1 MKILFLAPIDF
12 NTKIKTELK
21 RKYNISFLYGINK
34 SKLKKIISSYDV
46 LITNP
51 GSSYKYDSKILSFAK
66 KLNIIITP
74 STGTDHIDCDYCTKN
89 KINIRCLLDNR
100 KILNSIS
107 ASAEFTLLLIFLTL
121 RKFNK
126 VQKIIK
132 NGSWRKTEGVI
143 RGNEI
148 QNKTIGIV
156 GFGRIGKKL
165 HKYLKSLGCLIKIY
179 DPYVKSKNKKL
190 NFVKSLKIIFEKCDI
205 ISLNLSLNDKTVK
218 IINNKYLN
226 ILKKN
231 QILINTSRGKI
242 VDEKAIIKKIK
253 QRKFF
258 YSTDVISNEF
268 KNNLKSDKL
277 LNLSYKNENLIV
289 TPHIAGLTEESQT
302 KSLNFI
308 VSELFL
314 YKKIISKIIRIQKI
328 K

>member
-1 MKILFLAPIDF
+1 
-12 NTKIKTELK
+12 
-21 RKYNISFLYGINK
+21 
-34 SKLKKIISSYDV
+34 V
-46 LITNP
+46 LVTNP
-51 GSSYKYDSKILSFAK
+51 GSSYKYDSNILSFAE
-66 KLNIIITP
+66 KLKLIITP
-74 STGTDHIDCDYCTKN
+74 STGTDHIDYDYCKKN
-89 KINIRCLLDNR
+89 KINIKCLLDNR

-107 ASAEFTLLLIFLTL
+107 ASAEFTLFLIFLTL

-132 NGSWRKTEGVI
+132 NGSWRKTEDLI

-148 QNKTIGIV
+148 QDKTIGIV

-165 HKYLKSLGCLIKIY
+165 YKYLKSFGCLIKIY
-179 DPYVKSKNKKL
+179 DPYIKSKNKNL
-190 NFVKSLKIIFEKCDI
+190 SLVKSLKIIFEKCDI
-205 ISLNLSLNDKTVK
+205 ISLNLTLNDKTTN
-218 IINNKYLN
+218 IIDNKYLN
-226 ILKKN
+226 ILKKD

-268 KNNLKSDKL
+268 KNNLKLDKL

-289 TPHIAGLTEESQT
+289 TPHIAGLTKESQT

-308 VSELFL
+308 LSELFL
-314 YKKIISKIIRIQKI
+314 YKKNNW
-328 K
+328 

>member
-1 MKILFLAPIDF
+1 MKILFLAPINF
-12 NTKIKTELK
+12 NTKIKRKLK
-21 RKYNISFLYGINK
+21 GKYNVNFLYGISKN
-34 SKLKKIISSYDV
+34 KLKKVISSYDILV
-46 LITNP
+46 TNP
-51 GSSYKYDSKILSFAK
+51 GSTYRYDSKILSFAK
-66 KLNIIITP
+66 KLNLIITP
-74 STGTDHIDCDYCTKN
+74 STGTDHIDYDYCKKN
-89 KINIRCLLDNR
+89 KIRIRCLLNNR

-107 ASAEFTLLLIFLTL
+107 ASAEFTLFLIFLTL
-121 RKFNK
+121 RKFKK

-132 NGSWRKTEGVI
+132 NGSWRKREDEI

-148 QNKTIGIV
+148 QDKTIGIV
-156 GFGRIGKKL
+156 GFGRIGRKL
-165 HKYLKSLGCLIKIY
+165 YKYLKSFGCIIKIY
-179 DPYVKSKNKKL
+179 DPYIKSKNKNL

-205 ISLNLSLNDKTVK
+205 ISLNLSLNDQTTG

-242 VDEKAIIKKIK
+242 VDERAIIKKIK
-253 QRKFF
+253 ERKFF

-289 TPHIAGLTEESQT
+289 TPHIAGLTKESQT

-308 VSELFL
+308 LRELIL
-314 YKKIISKIIRIQKI
+314 QKNNSF
-328 K
+328 

>member
-12 NTKIKTELK
+12 NKKIKKKLK
-21 RKYNISFLYGINK
+21 DKYDVSFFYGIDKNK
-34 SKLKKIISSYDV
+34 LIKIISKYDI

-51 GSSYKYDSKILSFAK
+51 GSNYKYDNKILNFAE
-66 KLNIIITP
+66 KLKLIITP
-74 STGTDHIDCDYCTKN
+74 STGTDHIDCAYCIKN
-89 KINIRCLLDNR
+89 NIHIRCLLNNR
-100 KILNSIS
+100 RILNSIS
-107 ASAEFTLLLIFLTL
+107 ASAEFTLFLIFLTL

-132 NGSWRKTEGVI
+132 NGSWRKKEDII

-148 QNKTIGIV
+148 QNKTVGIV

-165 HKYLKSLGCLIKIY
+165 YKYLRSFGCTVKIY
-179 DPYVKSKNKKL
+179 DPYINIKNKKL
-190 NFVKSLKIIFEKCDI
+190 NFVKSLKTIFEKCDI
-205 ISLNLSLNDKTVK
+205 ISLNLSLNEKTEN
-218 IINNKYLN
+218 IISNKYLN
-226 ILKKN
+226 VLKKN
-231 QILINTSRGKI
+231 QILVNTSRGKI
-242 VDEKAIIKKIK
+242 VDQKVIIKKIK

-268 KNNLKSDKL
+268 KNNLKSDDI

-308 VSELFL
+308 LKELIL
-314 YKKIISKIIRIQKI
+314 YKKNISSK
-328 K
+328 

>member
-1 MKILFLAPIDF
+1 MKILFLAPINF
-12 NTKIKTELK
+12 NIKIKTELK

-34 SKLKKIISSYDV
+34 DKLKKIISSYDV
-46 LITNP
+46 LVTNP
-51 GSSYKYDSKILSFAK
+51 GSSYKYDSNILSFAE
-66 KLNIIITP
+66 KLKLIITP
-74 STGTDHIDCDYCTKN
+74 STGTDHIDYDYCKKN
-89 KINIRCLLDNR
+89 KINIKCLLDNR

-107 ASAEFTLLLIFLTL
+107 ASAEFTLFLIFLTL

-132 NGSWRKTEGVI
+132 NGSWRKTEDLI

-148 QNKTIGIV
+148 QDKTIGIV

-165 HKYLKSLGCLIKIY
+165 YKYLKSFGCLIKIY
-179 DPYVKSKNKKL
+179 DPYIKSKNKNL
-190 NFVKSLKIIFEKCDI
+190 SLVKSLKIIFEKCDI
-205 ISLNLSLNDKTVK
+205 ISLNLTLNDKTTN
-218 IINNKYLN
+218 IIDNKYLN
-226 ILKKN
+226 ILKKD

-268 KNNLKSDKL
+268 KNNLKLDKL

-314 YKKIISKIIRIQKI
+314 YKKNSF
-328 K
+328 

>member
-1 MKILFLAPIDF
+1 MKILFLAPINF
-12 NTKIKTELK
+12 NTKIKRKLK
-21 RKYNISFLYGINK
+21 EKYNVNFHYGINK
-34 SKLKKIISSYDV
+34 DKLKKIISSYDI

-51 GSSYKYDSKILSFAK
+51 GSSYRYDSKILSFAK
-66 KLNIIITP
+66 KLNLIITP
-74 STGTDHIDCDYCTKN
+74 STGTDHIDCDYCKKN
-89 KINIRCLLDNR
+89 KIRIRCLLDNR

-107 ASAEFTLLLIFLTL
+107 ASAEFTLFLIFLTL
-121 RKFNK
+121 RKFKK

-132 NGSWRKTEGVI
+132 NGSWRKTEDEI

-148 QNKTIGIV
+148 QGKTIGIV
-156 GFGRIGKKL
+156 GFGRIGSKL
-165 HKYLKSLGCLIKIY
+165 YKYLKSFGCIIKIY
-179 DPYVKSKNKKL
+179 DPYIKSKNKNL

-205 ISLNLSLNDKTVK
+205 ISLNLSLNDQTTD

-231 QILINTSRGKI
+231 QILINTSIGKI
-242 VDEKAIIKKIK
+242 VDERAIIKKIK

-277 LNLSYKNENLIV
+277 LSLSYKNENLIV
-289 TPHIAGLTEESQT
+289 TPHIARLTKESQT

-308 VSELFL
+308 LKELILHKNNSF
-314 YKKIISKIIRIQKI
+314 
-328 K
+328 

>member
-1 MKILFLAPIDF
+1 MKILFLAPINF
-12 NTKIKTELK
+12 NIKIKTELK
-21 RKYNISFLYGINK
+21 RKYNISFLYRINK
-34 SKLKKIISSYDV
+34 DKLKKIISSYDV
-46 LITNP
+46 LVTNP
-51 GSSYKYDSKILSFAK
+51 GSSYKYDSNILSFAE
-66 KLNIIITP
+66 KLKLIITP
-74 STGTDHIDCDYCTKN
+74 STGTDHIDYDYCKKN
-89 KINIRCLLDNR
+89 KINIKCLLDNR

-107 ASAEFTLLLIFLTL
+107 ASAEFTLFLIFLTL

-132 NGSWRKTEGVI
+132 NGSWRKTEDLI

-148 QNKTIGIV
+148 QDKTIGIV

-165 HKYLKSLGCLIKIY
+165 YKYLKSFGCLIKIY
-179 DPYVKSKNKKL
+179 DPYIKSKNKNL
-190 NFVKSLKIIFEKCDI
+190 SLVKSLKIIFEKCDI
-205 ISLNLSLNDKTVK
+205 ISLNLTLNDKTTN
-218 IINNKYLN
+218 IIDNKYLN
-226 ILKKN
+226 ILKKD

-268 KNNLKSDKL
+268 KNNLKLDKL

-289 TPHIAGLTEESQT
+289 TPHIAGLTKESQT

-308 VSELFL
+308 LSELFL
-314 YKKIISKIIRIQKI
+314 YKKNNW
-328 K
+328 

>member
-1 MKILFLAPIDF
+1 MKILFLAPINF
-12 NTKIKTELK
+12 NIKIKTELK

-34 SKLKKIISSYDV
+34 DKLKKIISSYDV
-46 LITNP
+46 LVTNP
-51 GSSYKYDSKILSFAK
+51 GSSYKYDSNILSFAE
-66 KLNIIITP
+66 KLKLIITP
-74 STGTDHIDCDYCTKN
+74 STGTDHIDYDYCKKN
-89 KINIRCLLDNR
+89 KINIKCLLDNR

-107 ASAEFTLLLIFLTL
+107 ASAEFTLFLIFLTL

-132 NGSWRKTEGVI
+132 NGSWRKTEDLI

-148 QNKTIGIV
+148 QDKTIGIV

-165 HKYLKSLGCLIKIY
+165 YKYLKSFGCLIKIY
-179 DPYVKSKNKKL
+179 DPYIKSKNKNL
-190 NFVKSLKIIFEKCDI
+190 SLVKSLKIIFEKCDI
-205 ISLNLSLNDKTVK
+205 ISLNLTLNDKTTN
-218 IINNKYLN
+218 IIDNKYLN
-226 ILKKN
+226 ILKKD

-268 KNNLKSDKL
+268 KNNLKLDKL

-289 TPHIAGLTEESQT
+289 TPHIAGLTKESQT

-308 VSELFL
+308 LSELFL
-314 YKKIISKIIRIQKI
+314 YKKNNW
-328 K
+328 